1 MSEKCIKFDYRI
13 YLLGVKMSVEPKSLK
28 ADRIGKISEVR
39 EARGVVKAK
48 EVRIVMR

>member
-13 YLLGVKMSVEPKSLK
+13 YLLGVKMSEKPQTLKTEKVE
-28 ADRIGKISEVR
+28 KISEVR

-48 EVRIVMR
+48 EVRVVMR